1 MVVEAREDYLE
12 ELKVNLLAVLEGL
25 VVGQILVG
33 VEVIRK
39 EELEVYQSLEEV
51 VGDLML
57 VFIVQILEEEEAS
70 LFEVPVV
77 VLQIREVVEVSYQAM
92 VAVYFEPVQ
101 VKDSM
106 MEV

>member
-12 ELKVNLLAVLEGL
+12 ELKVNLLALLEGL

-77 VLQIREVVEVSYQAM
+77 VLQIREVVEVNYQAM

-101 VKDSM
+101 V
-106 MEV
+106 